1 MSDKFSSGTINSK
14 ETKTLSETVH
24 DRESGPIVITA
35 LGFQVD
41 DFSVLILID

>member
-14 ETKTLSETVH
+14 ETKTLFVH